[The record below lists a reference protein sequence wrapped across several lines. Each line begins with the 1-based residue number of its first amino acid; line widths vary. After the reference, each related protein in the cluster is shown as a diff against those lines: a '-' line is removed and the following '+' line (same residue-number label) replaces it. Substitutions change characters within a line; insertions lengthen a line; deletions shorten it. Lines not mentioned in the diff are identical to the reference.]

1 MNELNNGPTD
11 IVPTYNIIGI
21 GCDMGTETGEG
32 VLKNSSQ
39 YLDYATNY
47 YVKGTC
53 NELNFDFFHESII
66 LPDRYPETYNLIK
79 DILKNK

>member
-1 MNELNNGPTD
+1 
-11 IVPTYNIIGI
+11 
-21 GCDMGTETGEG
+21 MGTETGEG
-32 VLKNSSQ
+32 VVKNSSQ

-66 LPDRYPETYNLIK
+66 IPDKYPEAYNLIK